1 MSQSVHASMDSAALR
16 TITLDH
22 RQYFVAASAVPG
34 GGVQVALT
42 DGADSWS
49 GTLPASELTPPNRM
63 DAADYARRLRDGLLG
78 RASAVGD
85 HLELELVPPSERK
98 LVWRASVQHTGP
110 LPLRFALSQARTASL
125 HGRAAAP
132 RRAHLSRRGVAGD
145 PAACGRVTRRDSAG
159 DGGAFGPTRERTA
172 GGSGGRRRGG
182 APAGGRGGTGPRPAR
197 RRLVRPSRGGS
208 RGTPAPTHGPVA
220 SAPSQ
225 PSPST
230 LAQARK
236 AMMEALNRIKLR
248 CSRLDAALERYERG
262 GDSFGALSEAEGSP
276 SESDHESGGGAARRE
291 GVRGGGAGSLKR
303 PASCTG
309 QTSNKRPATL
319 ANETAAAA
327 ASPADLAMSE
337 SLADML

>member
-1 MSQSVHASMDSAALR
+1 MDSAALR

-98 LVWRASVQHTGP
+98 LAIRLPAEGSPGETARAMAARLARHVSE
-110 LPLRFALSQARTASL
+110 LQAE
-125 HGRAAAP
+125 
-132 RRAHLSRRGVAGD
+132 VEDGD
-145 PAACGRVTRRDSAG
+145 EA
-159 DGGAFGPTRERTA
+159 E
-172 GGSGGRRRGG
+172 
-182 APAGGRGGTGPRPAR
+182 
-197 RRLVRPSRGGS
+197 RRLADEAGQVHALRAG
-208 RGTPAPTHGPVA
+208 V
-220 SAPSQ
+220 
-225 PSPST
+225 
-230 LAQARK
+230 LCAQAEAVPEARK

-303 PASCTG
+303 PACTG

-327 ASPADLAMSE
+327 ARPADLAMSE

>member
-1 MSQSVHASMDSAALR
+1 MDSAALR

-110 LPLRFALSQARTASL
+110 LPLRFALSQAIRLPAEGSPGETA
-125 HGRAAAP
+125 RAMAA
-132 RRAHLSRRGVAGD
+132 RLARHVSELQAEVEDGD
-145 PAACGRVTRRDSAG
+145 EA
-159 DGGAFGPTRERTA
+159 E
-172 GGSGGRRRGG
+172 
-182 APAGGRGGTGPRPAR
+182 
-197 RRLVRPSRGGS
+197 RRLADEAGQVHALRAG
-208 RGTPAPTHGPVA
+208 V
-220 SAPSQ
+220 
-225 PSPST
+225 
-230 LAQARK
+230 LCAQAEAVPEARK

-248 CSRLDAALERYERG
+248 CSRLDATLERYERG

-303 PASCTG
+303 PACTG

-327 ASPADLAMSE
+327 AARPADLAMSE